1 MAMARGNDNL
11 AVKLVIQ
18 AQDLASKVVAKA
30 QAQMQDFGDTSEA
43 VAQQI
48 AEQFEALTK
57 EAEKFA
63 EQIKGLEGKRIRLE
77 LNQQDIQGKI
87 AQVDADLK
95 SLSDQKIK
103 LEAEGGSAEEIA
115 KLQRKIE
122 ALSRTKIQLGLDA
135 GDVEAQIKGID
146 DQIEGLNGSIA
157 GVKKRLGTVGDDI
170 KSANKPARGF
180 GETIKGFS
188 GAFDKAAGLS
198 SKIFFIGEA
207 FQQVMGI
214 VNAARGA
221 VAGFYDAFVQVNVD
235 LEQETLGVQA
245 TLAATQD
252 IFRDGVKID
261 DPTEAIL
268 SLEKEVTAS
277 QDRFRVKTLD
287 LVGVTS
293 QELSSLYQTVLQGIG
308 QVGGGFAD
316 AENLG
321 VSLAA
326 ALGTLKIPLEQARF
340 EVNSLFSGEITEDSD
355 LATRLQISRE
365 QVALWKSQGTFIEE
379 VTARL
384 KPFAEANKLATRS
397 IPGFTSNILD
407 IFQEITRIAGQDL
420 VAPIVDQLER
430 LYNAFNAA
438 RPTIEATLGQAVNFL
453 VEVFNRGIAVIDALL
468 PSLGRLGRAL
478 FDAVGSSAQAVGELF
493 LQLVDAAVALAPAI
507 GSVIDVIAGLSQR
520 FADFA
525 ETGVGKAVIKIVA
538 FGAVIGTIAAG
549 IAGLVALFGVVGPAI
564 AGVAGSMASAA
575 AIGGG
580 LAAAFVVLQ
589 KPLTAVGKA
598 VGGFLVNSFEKL
610 KNLFERVKPVIVDI
624 AQRMIE
630 FGKSLAPI
638 GEVIKQGVLLGF
650 DLLRVVINVVTS
662 NFGTFFSIARSGF
675 EVLSG
680 LMQTFGETILLPLT
694 TSLNVFGVTGKDAF
708 NAIQTVGK
716 AAFDGFVAI
725 VEKFAATLSNAR
737 QFLRDIGLLQEDIKP
752 GFSGLGEAVGG
763 AAEAVGGMGAAVGA
777 TGDAASGAAGD
788 VSFATKAVDQL
799 KLSVTAASREIGNEK
814 IRIDADQSSQLAEL
828 QSQLDQG
835 LITEREFQ
843 NRRAE
848 ITNAGIDQQLEVVS
862 SRAADLRAEYEA
874 LTEEEKRGAG
884 DQLLEIQ
891 KLETEANNLRQ
902 QSGEQRLEQQ
912 RTLRE
917 QERQDLENAQKKA
930 DDAIAASVTQR
941 EIELQK
947 LRNQGLISEREQQE
961 ALTQINADRIDQ
973 TLAQEQGRLAGLK
986 KVRAGIKDATSQE
999 AIQAEEAIRASEQRI
1014 LDLTKERLTTEQEL
1028 QQQAQEA
1035 ILRAIDRR
1043 AKAAENAATREA
1055 QDLEAVL
1062 RLYDSLNA
1070 SLEQQSKLVQAQ
1082 ADLRRAEND
1091 LAASNFDIAASLT
1104 KNERERQRIQAQG
1117 AIAQLEALQEQ
1128 QAFEDQSLAIQQELE
1143 RLALRRRETEAEIA
1157 EIQAKAALAT
1167 AEAEQARVAAAVE
1180 RGEANEQDL
1189 EAANLAVRAAQFGI
1203 EAAQQQKAITAE
1215 EAALLP
1221 QMQAI
1226 AQRQQDVSQQGQL
1239 NQARATVIQALP
1251 ENSRIRREA
1260 SEAEINRQLTPEQRQ
1275 LARSTRGTNE
1285 ALLASLDAAP
1295 TSTLG
1300 VTPVLAP
1307 APDLAPLQGVQE
1319 AGNQYLETIAAN
1331 TARRD
1336 TPGITVNVSVNGG
1349 ATNDQTGTAVAA
1361 TVRAELERLL
1371 DRAGALQ
1378 TA

>member
-1 MAMARGNDNL
+1 MARGNGSNL

-18 AQDLASKVVAKA
+18 AQDLASKV
-30 QAQMQDFGDTSEA
+30 
-43 VAQQI
+43 
-48 AEQFEALTK
+48 
-57 EAEKFA
+57 
-63 EQIKGLEGKRIRLE
+63 
-77 LNQQDIQGKI
+77 IQRT
-87 AQVDADLK
+87 QVSTDGFSK
-95 SLSDQKIK
+95 SLSNAAD
-103 LEAEGGSAEEIA
+103 
-115 KLQRKIE
+115 
-122 ALSRTKIQLGLDA
+122 LG
-135 GDVEAQIKGID
+135 
-146 DQIEGLNGSIA
+146 
-157 GVKKRLGTVGDDI
+157 
-170 KSANKPARGF
+170 
-180 GETIKGFS
+180 
-188 GAFDKAAGLS
+188 

-207 FQQVMGI
+207 FQQISGL
-214 VNAARGA
+214 VNVARA
-221 VAGFYDAFVQVNVD
+221 SVAGFYDSFINSNVQ
-235 LEQETLGVQA
+235 LQEQLLGTQA

-252 IFRDGVKID
+252 VFRNGVRIE
-261 DPTEAIL
+261 DPTEAIQAL
-268 SLEKEVTAS
+268 EAPLRQSLANIRRDSLE
-277 QDRFRVKTLD
+277 

-293 QELSSLYQTVLQGIG
+293 AELVPLFQVIAQGTGQINGTLQ
-308 QVGGGFAD
+308 D
-316 AENLG
+316 AERLTIDF
-321 VSLAA
+321 AA
-326 ALGTLKIPLEQARF
+326 ALGTLAIPAEQARF
-340 EVNSLFSGEITEDSD
+340 EINSIFQGQITQDSD
-355 LATRLQISRE
+355 LAQRLGITNE
-365 QVALWKSQGTFIEE
+365 TVAIWKAQGNAAEE
-379 VTARL
+379 LSKRL
-384 KPFAEANKLATRS
+384 AAFRQGNALAAQS
-397 IPGFTSNILD
+397 IGGVTSNIQE
-407 IFQEITRIAGQDL
+407 IFQEVTRVAGEPL
-420 VAPIVDQLER
+420 LTPIIQQLDR
-430 LYNAFNAA
+430 FYQALALA
-438 RPTIEATLGQAVNFL
+438 RPTIEATLGQAINFL
-453 VEVFNRGIAVIDALL
+453 IEVFKRGVAVVDALL
-468 PSLGRLGRAL
+468 PSLGRLGSAL

-493 LQLVDAAVALAPAI
+493 LQLVDAAVTLAPAL
-507 GSVIDVIAGLSQR
+507 GVIIDLVAGLAQR

-650 DLLRVVINVVTS
+650 DLLRVAINVVTS

-1043 AKAAENAATREA
+1043 AKAAENAATRET
-1055 QDLEAVL
+1055 QDLESVL

-1070 SLEQQSKLVQAQ
+1070 SLERQSKLVQAQ

-1157 EIQAKAALAT
+1157 EIQAKAALAQ
-1167 AEAEQARVAAAVE
+1167 AEAEQARVQAAFE
-1180 RGEANEQDL
+1180 RGEANEQEL
-1189 EAANLAVRAAQFGI
+1189 EAANLGVRAAQFGV

-1221 QMQAI
+1221 QVQAI
-1226 AQRQQDVSQQGQL
+1226 AQRQQDVNQQGQL

-1251 ENSRIRREA
+1251 ENSRIRRDA
-1260 SEAEINRQLTPEQRQ
+1260 ANAQIDQLLTPGQRQ
-1275 LARSTRGTNE
+1275 LARSTRGTND

-1300 VTPVLAP
+1300 ANPVLAP

>member
-1 MAMARGNDNL
+1 MARGSGDNL
-11 AVKLVIQ
+11 ATKLVIQ
-18 AQDLASKVVAKA
+18 AQDLASKVFAKM
-30 QAQMQDFGDTSEA
+30 QAQMQSFGDTSEA
-43 VAQQI
+43 VAQQVS
-48 AEQFEALTK
+48 EQFDALTK

-77 LNQQDIQGKI
+77 LNQQDILERI

-115 KLQRKIE
+115 KLQRKID
-122 ALSRTKIQLGLDA
+122 ALSRTKIRLGLDA

-157 GVKKRLGTVGDDI
+157 GVKKRLSTVGDDI
-170 KSANKPARGF
+170 KAANKPARGF

-188 GAFDKAAGLS
+188 GAFDKAADLS

-207 FQQVMGI
+207 FQKVMGI
-214 VNAARGA
+214 VNAARA
-221 VAGFYDAFVQVNVD
+221 SVAGFYDAFVNSNVQ
-235 LEQETLGVQA
+235 LQEQLLGTQA

-252 IFRDGVKID
+252 VFRDGVRIE
-261 DPTEAIL
+261 DPTEAIQAL
-268 SLEKEVTAS
+268 EAPLRKSLENIRRDS
-277 QDRFRVKTLD
+277 LQ

-293 QELSSLYQTVLQGIG
+293 AELVPLFQTIAQGVGQFQGSLQ
-308 QVGGGFAD
+308 D
-316 AENLG
+316 AEKLTIDF
-321 VSLAA
+321 AA
-326 ALGTLKIPLEQARF
+326 ALGTLNIPAEQARF
-340 EVNSLFSGEITEDSD
+340 EINSIFSGDVTQDSD
-355 LATRLQISRE
+355 LAQRLGIRSDTIATWKAQG
-365 QVALWKSQGTFIEE
+365 VAVEELRKRLEAFTKGNALASQTIGG
-379 VTARL
+379 V
-384 KPFAEANKLATRS
+384 
-397 IPGFTSNILD
+397 TSNIQE
-407 IFQEITRIAGQDL
+407 IFQEVTRIAGEPL
-420 VAPIVDQLER
+420 LEPIVQQLDR
-430 LYNAFNAA
+430 FYQALALA

-453 VEVFNRGIAVIDALL
+453 IEVFNRGVAVVDALL
-468 PSLGRLGRAL
+468 PSLGRLGGAL
-478 FDAVGSSAQAVGELF
+478 FEAAGSSAQVLGELF
-493 LQLVDAAVALAPAI
+493 LQLVDAAVALAPALE
-507 GSVIDVIAGLSQR
+507 GVIDLVANLAKR

-525 ETGVGKAVIKIVA
+525 ETGAGKTVIKIVA
-538 FGAVIGTIAAG
+538 LGVVVGTLAAA
-549 IAGLVALFGVVGPAI
+549 IAGLVALFGVVGPAV

-580 LAAAFVVLQ
+580 LAAAFAALQ
-589 KPLTAVGKA
+589 KPLTAVAKT
-598 VGGFLVNSFEKL
+598 VGGFLVDSFERL
-610 KNLFERVKPVIVDI
+610 RDLFERVKPTIIDI

-630 FGKSLAPI
+630 FGKSLVPI
-638 GEVIKQGVLLGF
+638 GELFKQGLLLGF
-650 DLLRVVINVVTS
+650 DLLRVYINTVIS
-662 NFGTFFSIARSGF
+662 NLGTFFNIAKTGF

-680 LMQTFGETILLPLT
+680 ILQTFGKVILFPLT
-694 TSLNVFGVTGKDAF
+694 TLLNTFGITGKDAF
-708 NAIQTVGK
+708 NAIKTVGQ

-725 VEKFAATLSNAR
+725 VEKFANTLANAR

-752 GFSGLGEAVGG
+752 GFSGIGDAVGG
-763 AAEAVGGMGAAVGA
+763 AAEAVGGMGEAVGA
-777 TGDAASGAAGD
+777 TGDAASDAAGE
-788 VSFATKAVDQL
+788 VTLAVKAVDNL
-799 KLSVTAASREIGNEK
+799 KQSITAATREIGNEK
-814 IRIDADQSSQLAEL
+814 IRIDADQSEQLAEL
-828 QSQLDQG
+828 QSQLEQG

-843 NRRAE
+843 NRRTE
-848 ITNAGIDQQLEVVS
+848 ITNAGIDQQLEVIG

-902 QSGEQRLEQQ
+902 QAGEQRLEQQ

-917 QERQDLENAQKKA
+917 QERQDLENAQKEA

-961 ALTQINADRIDQ
+961 ALTQINADRIDR
-973 TLAQEQGRLAGLK
+973 TLAQEQERLAGLK
-986 KVRAGIKDATSQE
+986 KVREGIKDATSQE
-999 AIQAEEAIRASEQRI
+999 AIQAEQEIRASEQRI
-1014 LDLTKERLTTEQEL
+1014 LELTKERLTTEQEL

-1043 AKAAENAATREA
+1043 AKAAENSATRET
-1055 QDLEAVL
+1055 QNLENVL

-1070 SLEQQSKLVQAQ
+1070 SLEQQSKLLQAQ

-1104 KNERERQRIQAQG
+1104 KNERQRQRTQALG
-1117 AIAQLEALQEQ
+1117 AAAQLAALQEQ
-1128 QAFEDQSLAIQQELE
+1128 QAFEDQSLLIQQELE
-1143 RLALRRRETEAEIA
+1143 RLALKRRQTEAEIA
-1157 EIQAKAALAT
+1157 EIQAKAALAQ

-1226 AQRQQDVSQQGQL
+1226 AQRQQDVNQQGQL

-1251 ENSRIRREA
+1251 ENSRIRRDASNAEA
-1260 SEAEINRQLTPEQRQ
+1260 DRLLTPDQRQ

-1295 TSTLG
+1295 TSAFGAT
-1300 VTPVLAP
+1300 TPVLAP

-1331 TARRD
+1331 TAQRD
-1336 TPGITVNVSVNGG
+1336 TPSITVNVSVNG
-1349 ATNDQTGTAVAA
+1349 ASTNDQTGATVAA